1 MKERM
6 RKGNNPLKS
15 QLVLL
20 ALFWVFLLTFSFYA
34 QFYSVRTKDLQLIYY
49 SKAHEY
55 IVPHLVRCFENALR
69 FHSSLFDYKPTQRVT
84 ILLHDFSDYGNAGA
98 ETVPKNFINL
108 CISPVNF
115 TFETVPSNERI
126 NTTLNHELVHIATM
140 DKPANCDNF
149 FRSIFFG
156 KVYPLVDN
164 PTSILYSYLTNP
176 RRLTPRW
183 YLEGI
188 ATFLETWMAGGIGRA
203 MGSYDEMV
211 FRTMVRDNSFFHDI
225 ISLESEGTTSDFQV
239 GANSYLYGTRFIS
252 YIAYQYG
259 IEKLIEWYNRDS
271 DSKTNFASQFNK
283 VFGIHLNKAWSQ
295 WITWEHEWQ
304 KSNLDSVRS
313 NPTTPFRQI
322 SKRTLGSVSRA
333 YYDQDNNK
341 LLVAIRYPGQ
351 IAHIASIDISTGQ
364 LKKICPIKGPALYY
378 VSSLAYDQKTG
389 TIFYTTDNYKWR
401 DLNSV
406 NIKTGKS
413 KRLIK
418 DVRTGDLAF
427 SPTDRSIW
435 GVRHL
440 HGLSTLVRIP
450 YPYKEWNQ
458 IHTFPY
464 GKDPFDIDI
473 SPDGAILTAALELE
487 DGTQQLIKMNVDSL
501 LKGNASYDI
510 IFDFENS
517 TPANFVFSP
526 DGKYLFGSSYYS
538 GVSNIYRYDFEKQ
551 LMEILSNCETGFFR
565 PVPISADS
573 LIVFQYTGKGFV
585 PGVIANKLTQFVS
598 AINFLGNEIVKKQP
612 VVKSWNIGSP
622 AKINVDS
629 LITYKGK
636 YNSLTNIELSS
647 IIPIVEGYKNFAAY
661 GLRFDLS
668 DRLRL
673 SGLDFT
679 ASYTPNQILNQNERT
694 HLKFNFYH
702 WNWQLRA
709 SYNNAD
715 FYDLFG
721 PTKTSRKG
729 YSAGVQY
736 YKNLLFDDPK
746 TLDLK
751 INIDGYGDLEKLP
764 DYQKINATFDKLLTF
779 KSSLNYQFIW
789 KSLGAVDEEKG
800 IRWQI
805 HFKNNYVNKEN
816 YPFVF
821 TNFDYGIPLAINH
834 SSIWLRSSIGSS
846 FGDRS
851 NPFANFFFGGFG
863 NNWVDRE
870 TEKRY
875 REYYSFPGAELN
887 SIGGKN
893 YGKAMLEW
901 NLPPL
906 RFRHFGFP
914 TVYFNWARMALFA
927 SGIQTNFDKDDFRST
942 FYNFGAQVDFQMVLF
957 FNLAST
963 LSFGY
968 AGAIR
973 ENQPLEKA
981 NTEFM
986 ISLKIL

>member
-1 MKERM
+1 LNRFFKIYH
-6 RKGNNPLKS
+6 LIFII
-15 QLVLL
+15 
-20 ALFWVFLLTFSFYA
+20 LFLSSTTILA
-34 QFYSVRTKDLQLIYY
+34 QFYCLETKDLNLVYF

-55 IVPHLVRCFENALR
+55 VVPHLARCFENSLR
-69 FHSSLFDYKPTQRVT
+69 FHSSLFNYKPSEKVT
-84 ILLHDFSDYGNAGA
+84 ILLQNFSDYGNAGA
-98 ETVPKNFINL
+98 ETVPHNFINL

-115 TFETVPSNERI
+115 VFETVPSNERM
-126 NTTLNHELVHIATM
+126 NTTMNHELVHIVTM
-140 DKPANCDNF
+140 DKAASSDKF

-156 KVYPLVDN
+156 KVSPVEAN

-211 FRTMVRDNSFFHDI
+211 FRTMVCDNSFFYDI

-259 IEKLIEWYNRDS
+259 VEKLIDWYNRDS
-271 DSKTNFASQFNK
+271 NSKTNFASQFNK

-295 WITWEHEWQ
+295 WIDWEHRWQ
-304 KSNLDSVRS
+304 KSNLDSIRS
-313 NPTTPFRQI
+313 NPTTPFREI
-322 SKRTLGSVSRA
+322 SKRKLGSVSRA
-333 YYDQDNNK
+333 YYDQANNK
-341 LLVAIRYPGQ
+341 LLVAVRYPGQ
-351 IAHIASIDISTGQ
+351 IAHIASIDIMTGQ

-378 VSSLAYDQKTG
+378 VSSLAYDQKAG
-389 TIFYTTDNYKWR
+389 TIFYTTDNNKWR

-406 NIKTGKS
+406 NTQTGKS

-418 DVRTGDLAF
+418 DVKTGDLAF
-427 SPTDRSIW
+427 NQIDQSLW

-450 YPYKEWNQ
+450 YPHKDWNQ

-464 GKDPFDIDI
+464 GKDLFDIDI
-473 SPDGAILTAALELE
+473 SPDGTILTGALALEN
-487 DGTQQLIKMNVDSL
+487 GTQKLIKMDIDSL
-501 LKGNASYDI
+501 LKGNASYQI

-517 TPANFVFSP
+517 TPANFVFSS

-538 GVSNIYRYDFEKQ
+538 GVSNIYRYDFEKE
-551 LMEILSNCETGFFR
+551 LMEIISNCETGFFR
-565 PVPISADS
+565 PIPISEDS
-573 LIVFQYTGKGFV
+573 LIVFRYTGKGFNAV
-585 PGVIANKLTQFVS
+585 MIANQPPEYVS

-612 VVKSWNIGSP
+612 IVRDWIVGSP
-622 AKINVDS
+622 ARINIDS
-629 LITYKGK
+629 LTTYSGK
-636 YNSLTNIELSS
+636 YNTLSHIGISS
-647 IIPIVEGYKNFAAY
+647 IIPIVEGYKDFPAY

-668 DRLRL
+668 NRIRLTRMDL
-673 SGLDFT
+673 T
-679 ASYTPNQILNQNERT
+679 ASYSPNQILPDDERI
-694 HLKFNFYH
+694 HLDFNLHH
-702 WNWQLRA
+702 WNWQLRG

-736 YKNLLFDDPK
+736 YKNLLFDEPK
-746 TLDLK
+746 TLNLK
-751 INIDGYGDLEKLP
+751 INLDGYGDLERLP

-800 IRWQI
+800 IRWQL
-805 HFKNNYVNKEN
+805 HFRNNYVNKEN

-834 SSIWLRSSIGSS
+834 SSIWLRSSIGNS
-846 FGDRS
+846 FGDRN

-863 NNWVDRE
+863 NNWVDHQ

-875 REYYSFPGAELN
+875 REYYSFPGTELN
-887 SIGGKN
+887 AIGGKN

-906 RFRHFGFP
+906 RFRHLGFP
-914 TVYFNWARMALFA
+914 TFYFNWARLALFTSA
-927 SGIQTNFDKDDFRST
+927 IQTNFDKDNYRAT

-957 FNLAST
+957 FNLPST

-986 ISLKIL
+986 VSLKIL

>member
-1 MKERM
+1 MNRFP
-6 RKGNNPLKS
+6 RAYY
-15 QLVLL
+15 LV
-20 ALFWVFLLTFSFYA
+20 FIIIFSFSTAILA
-34 QFYSVRTKDLQLIYY
+34 QFYCLETKDLNLVYF

-55 IVPHLVRCFENALR
+55 VVPHLARCFENSLR
-69 FHSSLFDYKPTQRVT
+69 FHSSLFNYKPSEKVT

-115 TFETVPSNERI
+115 VFETVPSNERM
-126 NTTLNHELVHIATM
+126 NTTMNHELVHIVTM
-140 DKPANCDNF
+140 DKPANSDKF

-156 KVYPLVDN
+156 KVSPVEAN

-211 FRTMVRDNSFFHDI
+211 FRTMVRDNSFFYDI

-239 GANSYLYGTRFIS
+239 GANAYLYGNRFIS
-252 YIAYQYG
+252 YVAYQYG
-259 IEKLIEWYNRDS
+259 VEKLIDWYNRDS
-271 DSKTNFASQFNK
+271 NSKINFASQFNK
-283 VFGIHLNKAWSQ
+283 VFGLHLSKAWSQ
-295 WITWEHEWQ
+295 WIEWEHGWQ
-304 KSNLDSVRS
+304 KSNLDSIRS
-313 NPTTPFRQI
+313 NPTTNFREI
-322 SKRTLGSVSRA
+322 STRKLGSVSRA
-333 YYDQDNNK
+333 YYDQTNNK
-341 LLVAIRYPGQ
+341 LLVAVRYPGQ
-351 IAHIASIDISTGQ
+351 IAHLASIDIKTGQ
-364 LKKICPIKGPALYY
+364 LRKICPIKGPALYY

-389 TIFYTTDNYKWR
+389 IIFYTTDNNKWR

-418 DVRTGDLAF
+418 DVKTGDLAF
-427 SPTDRSIW
+427 NPTDQSLW

-450 YPYKEWNQ
+450 YPYKDWNQ

-464 GKDPFDIDI
+464 GKDLFDIDI
-473 SPDGAILTAALELE
+473 SPDGTILTGALALE
-487 DGTQQLIKMNVDSL
+487 DGTQKLIKMDIDSL
-501 LKGNASYDI
+501 LSGNASYKI
-510 IFDFENS
+510 IVDFENS
-517 TPANFVFSP
+517 TPANFTFSS
-526 DGKYLFGSSYYS
+526 DGKYIFGSSYYS
-538 GVSNIYRYDFEKQ
+538 GVSNIYRYNFEKE
-551 LMEILSNCETGFFR
+551 LIEIISNCETGFFR
-565 PVPISADS
+565 PVPISEDS
-573 LIVFQYTGKGFV
+573 LIVFRYTGKGFNPV
-585 PGVIANKLTQFVS
+585 MIANKPPEYVS

-612 VVKSWNIGSP
+612 IVRDWIVGSP
-622 AKINVDS
+622 ARINIDS
-629 LITYKGK
+629 LTTYSGK
-636 YNSLTNIELSS
+636 YNTFSHIGISS
-647 IIPIVEGYKNFAAY
+647 IIPIVEGYKDFPSY
-661 GLRFDLS
+661 GLRFDFS
-668 DRLRL
+668 NRLRL
-673 SGLDFT
+673 TKMDLT
-679 ASYTPNQILNQNERT
+679 ASYSPNQLLPDDERI
-694 HLKFNFYH
+694 HLDFNVHH
-702 WNWQLRA
+702 WNWQFRG

-736 YKNLLFDDPK
+736 YKNLLFDEPK

-751 INIDGYGDLEKLP
+751 MSLDGYGDLERLP
-764 DYQKINATFDKLLTF
+764 DYQEINATFDKLLTF

-800 IRWQI
+800 IRWQL

-821 TNFDYGIPLAINH
+821 ANFDYGIPLTINH
-834 SSIWLRSSIGSS
+834 SSIWLRSSIGNS
-846 FGDRS
+846 FGNRN

-863 NNWVDRE
+863 NNWVDHQ

-887 SIGGKN
+887 AIGGKN

-906 RFRHFGFP
+906 RFKHFGFP
-914 TVYFNWARMALFA
+914 SLYFNWARLALFT
-927 SGIQTNFDKDDFRST
+927 SGIQTNFDNDDFRAT

-957 FNLAST
+957 FNLPST